1 MQDDGTLAL
10 DQVSYQK
17 TFADALASDPQASNQ
32 LFTKAATGIG
42 ALVDAMVNRQLQPE
56 TVHMDDGTSLTVDGA
71 LVGETSMLKAGISSM
86 DDTVSYWQN
95 YLDNERTRLT
105 STFTAMEGTIA
116 TLNMASNY
124 LNAMFYSSSGS
135 SVNTTG
141 YKTTSNG

>member
-1 MQDDGTLAL
+1 
-10 DQVSYQK
+10 
-17 TFADALASDPQASNQ
+17 
-32 LFTKAATGIG
+32 
-42 ALVDAMVNRQLQPE
+42 
-56 TVHMDDGTSLTVDGA
+56 
-71 LVGETSMLKAGISSM
+71 M